1 MFWTGFIVG
10 LFVGANVGIVVA
22 AILFHSRRRAKS
34 YDRSLARLK
43 YGLDGPLKNASNR
56 KSVSDDNRVDSKG
69 N

>member
-10 LFVGANVGIVVA
+10 LFVGANVGIIVA
-22 AILFHSRRRAKS
+22 AILFHSRRRAES

-43 YGLDGPLKNASNR
+43 YGLDRPTKNASNR
-56 KSVSDDNRVDSKG
+56 KIVLGNHRVDSEK